1 MNMRWALSLP
11 MWTFIALVVL
21 AMRAEAQGY
30 GPAGPGSYAPET
42 PGAMMASYGG
52 PAPEMAGGGMPG
64 PGMDAGMGMGMGP
77 GMDMA
82 GYDDGSGGGDDGGG
96 YGFGHGGHLAGLL
109 GLIGPYA
116 DGGCCAPRYF
126 DLSVEAMWLQR
137 DGERN
142 VPLASE
148 GIGGPIVLSTNQFR
162 FSERPS
168 FRFTAWLQF
177 RSMGN
182 LEFTYYGLFHHAD
195 QVQVTDPNNNL
206 YSAFSNYG
214 QLPPGG
220 FLEDANA
227 AYVRQELSSTFD
239 NFEINYRRH
248 WQGPNCRF
256 QGSYILG
263 VRYFKFDEDFD
274 FISVSTVNAGQLR
287 YHVDTDNSLVGPQ
300 TGGDLWVCII
310 PGLRLGAEGKF
321 GVYGNHASQGT
332 RLTATSLG
340 TPFLESA
347 GSNDVAFVSD
357 AAVYLTYRLNYQL
370 NLKLGYNMLY
380 ADGLALGGE
389 NFNPAPPNVVFPG
402 SSRHATLNDNG
413 SVFYTGASIGME
425 YNW

>member
-21 AMRAEAQGY
+21 AMRAEAQGF

-42 PGAMMASYGG
+42 PAAMMASYGG
-52 PAPEMAGGGMPG
+52 PSPEMAGGGMPS
-64 PGMDAGMGMGMGP
+64 MGMGAGP

-82 GYDDGSGGGDDGGG
+82 GYGAGGEG
-96 YGFGHGGHLAGLL
+96 YGGEGYGGAEDCGPLGGRFGHGLL

-116 DGGCCAPRYF
+116 DGGCCAPRYYDF
-126 DLSVEAMWLQR
+126 SLEAMWLQR
-137 DGERN
+137 DGERS
-142 VPLASE
+142 VPLASQ
-148 GIGGPIVLSTNQFR
+148 GIGGPIVLSTDQFR
-162 FSERPS
+162 FDERPS
-168 FRFTAWLQF
+168 FRFSAWLQF

-182 LEFTYYGLFHHAD
+182 LEFNYYGLFHHGD
-195 QVQVTDPNNNL
+195 QVQLTDPNNNL
-206 YSAFSNYG
+206 FSALSNFG
-214 QLPPGG
+214 TQPLGG

-248 WQGPNCRF
+248 WQGPDCRF
-256 QGSYILG
+256 QGSYIFG

-274 FISVSTVNAGQLR
+274 FISVSTVNAAQLR

-300 TGGDLWVCII
+300 TGGDIWLCII
-310 PGLRLGAEGKF
+310 PGLRLGAETKF
-321 GVYGNHASQGT
+321 GVFGNHASQGT
-332 RLTATSLG
+332 RLTATSLNV
-340 TPFLESA
+340 PFTESA
-347 GSNDVAFVSD
+347 GSDDVAFVSD
-357 AAVYLTYRLNYQL
+357 ASVFLTYRINYQL

-389 NFNPAPPNVVFPG
+389 NFNPTPPNVFLPG
-402 SSRHATLNDNG
+402 SDRQAMINDNG